1 MFQVLVVEDDTI
13 LRELFCNVLTDH
25 GYTPVPARDGL
36 EAFDILDDTHIDL
49 IITDSGTDPKV
60 IEQFREAGV
69 KVQVV

>member
-36 EAFDILDDTHIDL
+36 EAFVRILES
-49 IITDSGTDPKV
+49 ITAIK
-60 IEQFREAGV
+60 
-69 KVQVV
+69 